1 MILTCL
7 GPNNVLPS
15 DETMG
20 AIAQASVF
28 EDFCKYF
35 MSICPGGIVI
45 QELDYLGQATSVF
58 AKPLGMGVQNPFI
71 NAILQILQD
80 DYKREKRFSFRKNDA
95 LGICPSGRL
104 QLLEVTTV
112 PRVAAGNQ
120 QILEK
125 TVLLNSL
132 GKQLSLTLAT
142 KPIKVPMP
150 QVDAGPSPWTPP
162 RGSIKEVTRTT
173 DQVTYICFEPTNDPA
188 RVPNRLPGVILYE
201 VHRLKLERA
210 PQNMPALDR
219 QKLLDAIKA
228 LPPNLTPEEAK
239 KYGERHV
246 KDNPGLVRWLQGLS
260 VDLVVAVGI
269 ILAIVLAA
277 AFLWELAAIL
287 AFVAAF
293 VTAAEAKI
301 Q

>member
-1 MILTCL
+1 MTLTCL
-7 GPNNVLPS
+7 GPDNVLPA

-20 AIAQASVF
+20 AIAQAYVF
-28 EDFCKYF
+28 EGFSKYF

-58 AKPLGMGVQNPFI
+58 AKPLGMGVQNPYV
-71 NAILQILQD
+71 NAILQIIQD

-95 LGICPSGRL
+95 LGICPSGRA

-125 TVLLNSL
+125 TALLNSL

-142 KPIKVPMP
+142 KPIKIPMP

-162 RGSIKEVTRTT
+162 RGSVKEVTRTT
-173 DQVTYICFEPTNDPA
+173 NQVTYICFEPTGDPA
-188 RVPNRLPGVILYE
+188 RVPTRLPGVILYE
-201 VHRLKLERA
+201 VHRLQLERV
-210 PQNMPALDR
+210 PQAVPALDR
-219 QKLLDAIKA
+219 QKLLDAIQA

-246 KDNPGLVRWLQGLS
+246 KDNPGLVRWLQSLG
-260 VDLVVAVGI
+260 VDLVAAVGVV
-269 ILAIVLAA
+269 LAIVLAA
-277 AFLWELAAIL
+277 AFVWELGVIL
-287 AFVAAF
+287 AFVLAV
-293 VTAAEAKI
+293 VTAAEAKN